1 MHELI
6 SLEKREYKYLRI
18 IFILGA
24 IVVGTLTYNGYAE
37 HAMQK
42 HFLESM
48 AALLLLGIIA
58 WGTYKENN
66 AVSHPTRYAAT
77 AFFSSIPFVI
87 LVWHIF
93 ADK

>member
-1 MHELI
+1 MQELI

-18 IFILGA
+18 IFVLGA
-24 IVVGTLTYNGYAE
+24 IVVSALTYNGYAE

-48 AALLLLGIIA
+48 AALLLFGVIA
-58 WGTYKENN
+58 WGSYKENN
-66 AVSHPTRYAAT
+66 AASHPTRYAAT
-77 AFFSSIPFVI
+77 AFFSSIPFAF